1 MNSAALPNAGNGSG
15 DGISAN
21 GIIHP
26 ENLAHHGTASSLNY
40 KDWDLNDVAGWLEEH
55 LKLLQYKE
63 VFGKFASYNILKV
76 TWASMDLSWTIS
88 MILICRQTSESVSGS
103 TA

>member
-1 MNSAALPNAGNGSG
+1 MNSAALPNASSGSG

-63 VFGKFASYNILKV
+63 VFGRYYL
-76 TWASMDLSWTIS
+76 LSF
-88 MILICRQTSESVSGS
+88 
-103 TA
+103 